1 MIIFVYKGKYYFY
14 GWRVDF
20 CTAVQME
27 IFWIYFQDICYIY
40 GRDGFCD
47 VLLQY
52 LHYSQR
58 PWSSHSSSCV
68 SKPLSFLR
76 CSIGALCLRQAML
89 QKKGKSNCFLCAL
102 ILVTFFKKHF
112 NDVGGRL
119 LIIHPLEFL
128 SQEIKC
134 YSIKASVSFSTAYVS
149 LEIKKKKSLFL
160 TVYGSGVRANLTGA
174 EEDLESS
181 WFDQ

>member
-1 MIIFVYKGKYYFY
+1 
-14 GWRVDF
+14 
-20 CTAVQME
+20 
-27 IFWIYFQDICYIY
+27 
-40 GRDGFCD
+40 
-47 VLLQY
+47 
-52 LHYSQR
+52 
-58 PWSSHSSSCV
+58 
-68 SKPLSFLR
+68 
-76 CSIGALCLRQAML
+76 ML

-134 YSIKASVSFSTAYVS
+134 YSIKASVSFSTADVS